1 MIDLPELPVAYL
13 LSRDFDKEQIEDIHR
28 VLNITPIECVLVC
41 DVYGI
46 EKASTF
52 HELIIRCDSQETAI
66 HKAFEIHDKLQ
77 QIALIIGDTP
87 HVLDEILP
95 DGTQRQVI

>member
-1 MIDLPELPVAYL
+1 MIDLPDLPVAYL
-13 LSRDFDKEQIEDIHR
+13 LSRDFTPEQIEDIHR

-41 DVYGI
+41 DAYGI
-46 EKASTF
+46 DKASEF

-66 HKAFEIHDKLQ
+66 QKAFEIHDKLQ
-77 QIALIIGDTP
+77 QVALIIGNTP

-95 DGTQRQVI
+95 DGTHKQVI